1 MRQERATRER
11 RPGEREPTSAGE
23 LSVRTEHVAAEDVQV
38 SVSGPTAVRGARTPG
53 PEARAGQ
60 PGFDAEA
67 EAAGEPGVV
76 PAPPAL
82 EVQDLRMAYG
92 DRVVMQEVGFKV
104 RRGEIFVIMGGSG
117 SGKSTLL
124 KHLIGLKK
132 PAAGT
137 ILFDGEDF
145 GEATPAARR
154 TMLRRMGVLYQ
165 NGALWSGL
173 TLAENV
179 ALPLEEY
186 TALNAEGIAELVSLK
201 LALVGLRGFEA
212 YYPVEI
218 SGGMRKRA
226 ALARAIALDP
236 EILFLD
242 EPSSGLDPI
251 TASRLDDLILQLRD
265 SFGTTL
271 VVVSHD
277 LDSIFKIADRA
288 LFLDI
293 AEKTMTALGDPVD
306 LRDHPP
312 SEEVHRFLTRSSGG
326 DERPADER
334 TRERIAVP

>member
-1 MRQERATRER
+1 M
-11 RPGEREPTSAGE
+11 E
-23 LSVRTEHVAAEDVQV
+23 LAPAIE
-38 SVSGPTAVRGARTPG
+38 VRGLTMSYGGRT
-53 PEARAGQ
+53 
-60 PGFDAEA
+60 
-67 EAAGEPGVV
+67 
-76 PAPPAL
+76 
-82 EVQDLRMAYG
+82 
-92 DRVVMQEVGFKV
+92 VMQGLDFQV
-104 RRGEIFVIMGGSG
+104 RRGEVFVIMGGSG

-145 GEATPAARR
+145 GAADDTARR
-154 TMLRRMGVLYQ
+154 GMLRRMGVLYQ

-186 TALNAEGIAELVSLK
+186 TGLDAAAIAEVVSLK
-201 LALVGLRGFEA
+201 LALVGLRGFEGF
-212 YYPVEI
+212 YPVEI

-236 EILFLD
+236 EVLFFD

-251 TASRLDDLILQLRD
+251 SASRLDDLILQLRN
-265 SFGTTL
+265 SFGTTV

-293 AEKTMTALGDPVD
+293 EQRTMTALASPSE
-306 LRDHPP
+306 LRDDPP
-312 SEEVHRFLTRSSGG
+312 SAEVHRFLTRSTET
-326 DERPADER
+326 DPTPVRAHLRAR
-334 TRERIAVP
+334 TPVA